1 MHVLFITPYVPS
13 RIRVRPFQLIK
24 ALSVSHE
31 VSLAA
36 LVCDEYE
43 RELVQDIEEYCVSV
57 DLVSLSKK
65 QAYANCLCAI
75 PTLTPLRVA
84 YYQSPAFSQRILE
97 IIRERSIDVVHGEL
111 IKTVPTLRSVLAQEG
126 IPVVYDSV
134 DCISSYLSQ
143 QWQSARNPLK
153 KAFIY
158 SEYKK
163 MQRYEPRSIAQF
175 AANVIT
181 SSYDREYL
189 TQLGEQPEH
198 ISVVSNGVDTEYFT
212 PPNSPREQDSLVFC
226 AKMDYYPNAQ
236 AMLSFCQEVLPRIWE
251 VRPQTR
257 LTIVGNKPPLA
268 VQNLTSDSRI
278 TVTGYVPDI
287 RPYLSSAT
295 VALAPLL
302 VAAGMQNKVLEAL
315 AMGTPMVATPGSC
328 RALRVQHGTH
338 LLIAEGAEY
347 VAQAILQV
355 LDDATLAANLSQAG
369 RAFVEQNH
377 SWDAS
382 AAILNTI
389 YQQAIAER
397 QSVTALNVAF
407 AL

>member
-1 MHVLFITPYVPS
+1 MRILFVTPYVPS

-24 ALSVSHE
+24 ALSALHE
-31 VSLAA
+31 VSLVA

-43 RELVQDIEEYCVSV
+43 RELARDMENYCASV
-57 DLVSLSKK
+57 DLVSLPEK
-65 QAYANCLCAI
+65 QAYVNCLRAI

-84 YYQSPAFSQRILE
+84 YYQSPAFSKRVLE

-111 IKTVPTLRSVLAQEG
+111 IKTTPTLRAVLAQER

-158 SEYKK
+158 TEYKK
-163 MQRYEPRSIAQF
+163 MQRYEPRTISQF
-175 AANVIT
+175 AATVIT
-181 SSYDREYL
+181 SSFDRDYL
-189 TQLGEQPEH
+189 TRLGTRPEH

-212 PPNSPREQDSLVFC
+212 PPNSTREQDSLVFC

-257 LTIVGNKPPLA
+257 LTIVGNEPPQEVMNLA
-268 VQNLTSDSRI
+268 SDSRI

-287 RPYLSSAT
+287 RPYLGKAS

-328 RALRVQHGTH
+328 RALHVQHGTH
-338 LLIAEGAEY
+338 LLIAEGAAN
-347 VAQAILQV
+347 VAHAVLQL
-355 LDDATLAANLSQAG
+355 LDDSALATALSQAG
-369 RAFVEQNH
+369 REYVEQHH

-382 AAILNTI
+382 ATILNTV
-389 YQQAIAER
+389 YQQAIAAMQPE
-397 QSVTALNVAF
+397 TAHKAAF